1 MAELSQCG
9 FADPYT
15 CGVPAS
21 ALHLVRHGEVF
32 NPGGV
37 LYGRLDG
44 FGLSDRGHR
53 MAAVAAES
61 LADRPIVRLVASP
74 LQRTQESARPWSEA
88 FALPIDREPRV
99 IEPWNLF
106 EGKVVRFGPTIL
118 RDRSAW
124 PLLRR
129 PLQPSWGE
137 PYTQISQRM
146 MAAIGE
152 AYDSV
157 DGGEVVIVSHQL
169 PIWTVHRQVTG
180 KPLYHDPRKRR
191 CALSSITTLQRRDGR
206 FVETAYADPA
216 AALGVDAVDT
226 GAV

>member
-1 MAELSQCG
+1 M
-9 FADPYT
+9 
-15 CGVPAS
+15 PA
-21 ALHLVRHGEVF
+21 AAIHLVRHGEVF

-44 FGLSDRGHR
+44 FGLSERGHR
-53 MAAVAAES
+53 MAAAAAES
-61 LADRPIVRLVASP
+61 LLGRPITRLVASP
-74 LQRTQESARPWSEA
+74 LQRTQESAAPWAER
-88 FALPIDREPRV
+88 FELPIDREPRV

-106 EGKVVRFGPTIL
+106 EGKVVRFGPTIV

-124 PLLRR
+124 PLLRN

-137 PYTQISQRM
+137 PYIQISARM
-146 MAAIGE
+146 LAAIAD

-180 KPLYHDPRKRR
+180 RPLYHDPRKRR
-191 CALSSITTLQRRDGR
+191 CALSSITTLERRGGR

-216 AALGVDAVDT
+216 AAIGVGAIDT

>member
-1 MAELSQCG
+1 
-9 FADPYT
+9 
-15 CGVPAS
+15 
-21 ALHLVRHGEVF
+21 VRHGEVF

-44 FGLSDRGHR
+44 FGLSERGHK
-53 MAAVAAES
+53 MAAAAAES
-61 LADRPIVRLVASP
+61 LAGRPISRLVASP
-74 LQRTQESARPWSEA
+74 LQRTQESAAPWAERFGLA
-88 FALPIDREPRV
+88 IDREPRI

-106 EGKVVRFGPTIL
+106 EGKVVRFGPTIV
-118 RDRSAW
+118 RDRSTW
-124 PLLRR
+124 PLLRN

-137 PYTQISQRM
+137 PYAEISGRM
-146 MAAIGE
+146 LAAIAE

-157 DGGEVVIVSHQL
+157 ESGEVVLVSHQL

-191 CALSSITTLQRRDGR
+191 CALSSITTLERHSGR
-206 FVETAYADPA
+206 FVETRYADPA
-216 AALGVDAVDT
+216 AVLGAGAVDT